1 MFRAYGFEASS
12 IFSHLTQDRED
23 VLNETVSPRDPCHVY
38 PGSAGEGYN
47 SGKYLSQRTTL
58 RFLTTYFIQMVVA
71 ARVADHFGELGWR
84 IYVLSGL
91 SGFWPLL
98 CDREI

>member
-1 MFRAYGFEASS
+1 MTKKLLDNVHDVQGFRVAE
-12 IFSHLTQDRED
+12 
-23 VLNETVSPRDPCHVY
+23 
-38 PGSAGEGYN
+38 EGYN

-91 SGFWPLL
+91 SGFWPLP
-98 CDREI
+98 CDREV